1 MTPAQYKNVE
11 DRLLEVKKHI
21 LEEPK
26 RLDMSFW
33 LLGSEDMTEVLHV
46 DKEEMPACG
55 IVGCIAGWLVSF
67 DSFKKG
73 FSKDWILSQ
82 VGVQKQAQKLLG
94 YPPFISHLFFVENW
108 NDDLIKRYENSK
120 SKQERAIITG
130 EAIDSYLNLIKTEVQ
145 NDEQIS
151 NQ

>member
-82 VGVQKQAQKLLG
+82 VGVQFQARELLQH
-94 YPPFISHLFFVENW
+94 PPFISRLFFPESW
-108 NDDLIKRYENSK
+108 SDSLAYRFEESK
-120 SKQERAIITG
+120 SKQERAEITG
-130 EAIDSYLNLIKTEVQ
+130 EAIDWYLNLIKTEVH
-145 NDEQIS
+145 NDE
-151 NQ
+151 